1 MSAGLGAEC
10 LGLRVS
16 PTLPSSVPVHVS
28 RQGAPLDDRG
38 NRPPGSSARFGSLN
52 THGQYL
58 GNSVAAILS
67 YRCQLAFVVGG
78 PRRVDILSRGSQR
91 WRNAIA
97 LSSCSSVGAH
107 MIWPV
112 LVRPLAF
119 QAGSAEGPDKPL
131 QVPPRY
137 APVILSSWASIAQFR
152 PGPASLPPSV
162 VLPGS

>member
-52 THGQYL
+52 TYGQYL

-91 WRNAIA
+91 M
-97 LSSCSSVGAH
+97 LL
-107 MIWPV
+107 V
-112 LVRPLAF
+112 LRYCREKCHCPFFLLQCWHPYDMARPRPA
-119 QAGSAEGPDKPL
+119 
-131 QVPPRY
+131 PR
-137 APVILSSWASIAQFR
+137 
-152 PGPASLPPSV
+152 
-162 VLPGS
+162 LPGGLG